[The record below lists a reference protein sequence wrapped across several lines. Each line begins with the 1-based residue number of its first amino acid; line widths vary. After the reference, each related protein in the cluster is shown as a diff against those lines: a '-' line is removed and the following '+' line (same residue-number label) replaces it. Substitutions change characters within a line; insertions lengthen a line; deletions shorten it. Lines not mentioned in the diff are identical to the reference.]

1 MHQISYQSLENRL
14 RQREYDV
21 AKLLRVKEKP
31 VSLGRSHNL
40 MTQDHERQLLFASTL
55 ARCNLKSVQSLVG
68 GLGAQLYRLFFVAGA
83 ERESQSP
90 CR

>member
-1 MHQISYQSLENRL
+1 MHQISYEPLENLL

-31 VSLGRSHNL
+31 VSLGGSHNL
-40 MTQDHERQLLFASTL
+40 MSQNHKRQLFFASTL
-55 ARCNLKSVQSLVG
+55 ARCNLKSVQSLVSR
-68 GLGAQLYRLFFVAGA
+68 LGAHLNRLFFVAGA

-90 CR
+90 FR